1 MVEEKLLMS
10 RKCSSAPTSLVEEK
24 LPKLKMKNQ
33 MQVYSLA
40 PTKVMVEEKL
50 LTLSL

>member
-10 RKCSSAPTSLVEEK
+10 RKCSSAPTSQVEEK
-24 LPKLKMKNQ
+24 LLKQKMKNQ
-33 MQVYSLA
+33 VQVYSLA
-40 PTKVMVEEKL
+40 PTKKLVEEKL